1 MRISFV
7 RRAAITVASL
17 ALLSPVAGYAAER
30 TVTLGVENA
39 TCALCVPI
47 VRTVLQRV
55 PGVTSVDVV
64 ENYSISPPVSATV
77 VFDDD
82 VTNVD
87 ALINATTNAGYPSRL
102 ALNTGD

>member
-1 MRISFV
+1 MKLSFV
-7 RRAAITVASL
+7 RLAAITVASL
-17 ALLSPVAGYAAER
+17 AMLSPITGYAAER

-39 TCALCVPI
+39 TCALCAPI
-47 VRTVLQRV
+47 VRSVLQRV
-55 PGVTSVDVV
+55 PGVASVDVV
-64 ENYSISPPVSATV
+64 ENYSASPPVSATV

-102 ALNTGD
+102 ALNAGG